1 MLRVKLV
8 SHHLELIS
16 LFSRLRV
23 SVVAGMALCASILF
37 AQTDQIESES
47 VNERPYAVTPHLEEE
62 LVVTGERLTLTSPR
76 TMLET
81 YDANAR
87 GGYFYKLR
95 NYERAYPYLLE
106 AAKMGFKESQA
117 RVGFIYQQGL
127 GGVERNWVEA
137 VGWIGV
143 AASRESR
150 PEIKNYFRRMRKS
163 IEAVYPAH
171 MEKIDEIVETYI
183 SKYGSKATGVNCDM
197 NRPAGSHIA
206 KMSCRF
212 KDEERYRDELGLYD
226 VAAPEAIGGGAPG
239 GF

>member
-1 MLRVKLV
+1 MLRVGLV
-8 SHHLELIS
+8 A
-16 LFSRLRV
+16 
-23 SVVAGMALCASILF
+23 SVVCISALLNG
-37 AQTDQIESES
+37 QTDEVEAEAVID
-47 VNERPYAVTPHLEEE
+47 RPYSDTPHLEEE
-62 LVVTGERLTLTSPR
+62 IVVKGERLTLTSPSV
-76 TMLET
+76 MLDI

-95 NYERAYPYLLE
+95 NYEKAYPYLLE

-127 GGVERNWVEA
+127 GGVDRNWVEA

-163 IEAVYPAH
+163 IEAVYPEH
-171 MEKIDEIVETYI
+171 LDKIDEIVEKYI
-183 SKYGSKATGVNCDM
+183 AKYGSKATGVNCDM

-226 VAAPEAIGGGAPG
+226 VAPPAAIGGGGPG